1 MEFGEIPVSTAY
13 GAVLAH
19 SVSHANGVFKK
30 GRVLSAA
37 DIEILATAGIAKI
50 FAARFG
56 AGDIPEDDAARAISQ
71 KAAGPGAMAQE
82 PITGRA
88 NIYAQLRGLVVMD
101 NFRINAINRVHES
114 ITLATVPNYSV
125 VDKGQMV
132 ATVKIIPFAVAQE
145 YLSKALLGIGEAPVI
160 RVQALVEKR
169 VGLVIT
175 KVARSKQS
183 LIEKSE
189 TAMRGRVR
197 ALGSDITQVIVCEHS
212 IEAVRKSVREL
223 HALSCNPI
231 LLFGASAIVDR
242 EDVIPAGLSAAGGKV
257 IHLGMP
263 VDPGNLMML
272 GDLEGVPVLGVPSC
286 ARSPK
291 VNGFDW
297 ALERVLADIRLTAGD
312 IMDMGAGGLLAE
324 ISSRPSPRDLKPLPQ
339 HAARITAI
347 VLAAG
352 KSSRMGSNKLLIKL
366 NGKPLLRHSVE
377 ALKASSV
384 NDVIVVT
391 GNEPERV
398 QTALEGLDVKFVHN
412 ANYAEGLSTSLKRG
426 LASASTETD
435 AALVCLGDMPLVEA
449 QTIDRLV
456 AAFNVAEH
464 RTICVPTFEGKR
476 GNPVVWGRQHFIAIE
491 GIEGDQGGRLLLD
504 ALSDEVVEVE
514 VKTQAVLIDADTPQA
529 LQSIKSILKP

>member
-1 MEFGEIPVSTAY
+1 MKFGEVPVATAL

-30 GRVLSAA
+30 GRVLSAVDVEA
-37 DIEILATAGIAKI
+37 LVASGVLKI
-50 FAARFG
+50 FVARLG
-56 AGDIPEDDAARAISQ
+56 ADDITENDAARAISG
-71 KAAGPGAMAQE
+71 KIAGPGVMAQE
-82 PITGRA
+82 PFTGRA
-88 NIYAQLRGLVVMD
+88 NIYAQQRGLVVVD
-101 NFRINAINRVHES
+101 NFHINAVNRVHES
-114 ITLATVPNYSV
+114 ITLATLRNYSV

-132 ATVKIIPFAVAQE
+132 ATVKIIPFAVAKE
-145 YLSKALLGIGEAPVI
+145 NLNRALLEIGNAPVI
-160 RVQALVEKR
+160 RVQALAEKR

-175 KVARSKQS
+175 KVVGSKQA

-189 TAMRGRVR
+189 TAIRGRVKT
-197 ALGSDITQVIVCEHS
+197 LGSDLTHVTVCDHS
-212 IEAVRKSVREL
+212 IQAVQKSVKEL
-223 HALSCNPI
+223 QALCCNPI

-272 GDLEGVPVLGVPSC
+272 GDLDGVPVLGVPSC

-297 ALERVLADIRLTAGD
+297 ALERVLADIRLSAGD

-324 ISSRPSPRDLKPLPQ
+324 ISSRPSPRDRKPLPQ
-339 HAARITAI
+339 HAPRITAI

-352 KSSRMGSNKLLIKL
+352 KSLRMGSNKLLVEL
-366 NGKPLLRHSVE
+366 NGRPLLRHSVE

-398 QTALEGLDVKFVHN
+398 QTALERLDVKFVHN
-412 ANYAEGLSTSLKRG
+412 ANFVEGLSTSLKRG
-426 LASASTETD
+426 LAAAPAEAD
-435 AALVCLGDMPLVEA
+435 AALVCLGDMPLVDA
-449 QTIDRLV
+449 QTINRLV

-476 GNPVVWGRQHFIAIE
+476 GNPVLWGRQHFIAINE
-491 GIEGDQGGRLLLD
+491 IEGDQGARLLLD
-504 ALSDEVVEVE
+504 ALSDEVVEIA
-514 VKTQAVLIDADTPQA
+514 VKTQAVLIDVDTPQGLQDIRSA
-529 LQSIKSILKP
+529 LNS

>member
-1 MEFGEIPVSTAY
+1 MKFGEVPVATAL

-30 GRVLSAA
+30 GRVLSAVDVEA
-37 DIEILATAGIAKI
+37 LVASGVLKI
-50 FAARFG
+50 FVARLG
-56 AGDIPEDDAARAISQ
+56 ADDITENDAARAISG
-71 KAAGPGAMAQE
+71 KIAGPGVMAQE
-82 PITGRA
+82 PFTGRA
-88 NIYAQLRGLVVMD
+88 NIYAQQRGLVVVD
-101 NFRINAINRVHES
+101 NFHINAVNRVHES
-114 ITLATVPNYSV
+114 ITLATLRNYSV

-132 ATVKIIPFAVAQE
+132 ATVKIIPFAVAKE
-145 YLSKALLGIGEAPVI
+145 NLNRALLEIGNAPVI
-160 RVQALVEKR
+160 RVQALAEKR

-175 KVARSKQS
+175 KVVGSKQA

-189 TAMRGRVR
+189 TAIRGRVKT
-197 ALGSDITQVIVCEHS
+197 LGSDLTHVTVCDHS
-212 IEAVRKSVREL
+212 IQAVQKSVKEL
-223 HALSCNPI
+223 QALSCNPI

-272 GDLEGVPVLGVPSC
+272 GDLDGVPVLGVPSC

-297 ALERVLADIRLTAGD
+297 ALERVLADIRLSAGD

-324 ISSRPSPRDLKPLPQ
+324 ISSRPSPRDRKPLPQ
-339 HAARITAI
+339 HAPRITAI

-352 KSSRMGSNKLLIKL
+352 KSLRMGSNKLLVEL
-366 NGKPLLRHSVE
+366 NGRPLLRHSVE

-398 QTALEGLDVKFVHN
+398 QTALERLDVKFIHN
-412 ANYAEGLSTSLKRG
+412 ANFVEGLSTSLKRG
-426 LASASTETD
+426 LAAAPAEAD
-435 AALVCLGDMPLVEA
+435 AALVCLGDMPLVDA
-449 QTIDRLV
+449 QTINRLV

-476 GNPVVWGRQHFIAIE
+476 GNPVLWGRQHFIAINE
-491 GIEGDQGGRLLLD
+491 IEGDQGARLLLD
-504 ALSDEVVEVE
+504 ALSDEVVEIA
-514 VKTQAVLIDADTPQA
+514 VKTQAVLIDVDTPQGLQDIRSA
-529 LQSIKSILKP
+529 LNS